1 MSLPV
6 HQAPR
11 IPGRSAPWA
20 GWTAGAGTLAHA
32 APTGSPG
39 HEVEVRR
46 EPEPLRGAPSSAA
59 VRITGSRQGFAQA
72 RTFTHR
78 TLCHWSL
85 DHVSDDAVVVV
96 TELAANAVTH
106 AVPQAPDGEADV
118 WLALCLEADHLMCAV
133 TDPSDRPPVYPRA
146 TDSLEENGRGLCI
159 VEAVSEDWGWVR
171 RSPAGKTVWALLPA
185 SPRP

>member
-11 IPGRSAPWA
+11 IPGRSAPRA
-20 GWTAGAGTLAHA
+20 GWTAGTGPFADA
-32 APTGSPG
+32 APPGSLS
-39 HEVEVRR
+39 HEVRR

-85 DHVSDDAVVVV
+85 DHLSDDAVAVV

-106 AVPQAPDGEADV
+106 AVPRAPDGEADV
-118 WLALCLEADHLMCAV
+118 WLALCLEAGRLMCAV
-133 TDPSDRPPVYPRA
+133 TDPSDRPPVCRRA

-159 VEAVSEDWGWVR
+159 VEAVSEEWGWVR
-171 RSPAGKTVWALLPA
+171 HSPAGKTVWALLPA

>member
-1 MSLPV
+1 VSLPV
-6 HQAPR
+6 HLAPR

-20 GWTAGAGTLAHA
+20 GWTAGTGALAET
-32 APTGSPG
+32 APPGSLSHG
-39 HEVEVRR
+39 VRR
-46 EPEPLRGAPSSAA
+46 EPESLRGAPGSAA

-85 DHVSDDAVVVV
+85 DHVSDDAVAVVA
-96 TELAANAVTH
+96 ELAANAVTH

-133 TDPSDRPPVYPRA
+133 TDPSDRPPVHPRA

-171 RSPAGKTVWALLPA
+171 HPPAGKTVWALLPI

>member
-11 IPGRSAPWA
+11 IPGGSAPRP
-20 GWTAGAGTLAHA
+20 GRIAGAGPLAGA
-32 APTGSPG
+32 APPG
-39 HEVEVRR
+39 FPSHEARR

-78 TLCHWSL
+78 TLCRWSL
-85 DHVSDDAVVVV
+85 DHLSDDAAVVV

-118 WLALCLEADHLMCAV
+118 WLELCLEAGHLMCAV

-146 TDSLEENGRGLCI
+146 TGSLEENGRGLRI

-171 RSPAGKTVWALLPA
+171 HSPAGKTVWALLPA
-185 SPRP
+185 TPRP